1 MINTDFDFFD
11 HEPGY
16 DDDSSI
22 HIRENIPDWQYEE
35 AIRYYALFKELWG
48 LVVISGERGNGK
60 DLLLNYLSWVIYR
73 SFDKK
78 LLRDEKPR
86 ELFGLY
92 DGIFNEEVLSDQI
105 NKMNAEA
112 KGLKNWTE
120 KDELISR
127 LADDYV
133 MSKEAQDLFSN
144 SILALTEYWKY
155 VYKREP
161 HKPMNKTMGAIH
173 KMLRHYPSII
183 FGTIQIVS
191 DLDRYTCHPFIN
203 YEIRANRSAN
213 NRTGFIYLVYQCK
226 YHQNSGVNISPYPI
240 DVIKLDGA
248 RPVTDLGMPIHILDN
263 EYSGS
268 KVEIKVLDAVKS
280 GITTYEDL
288 LKEVKFRVRDDTSV
302 LKILKYLFMHKPKIV
317 NYGCWFNVF
326 NSRSKP
332 QISGS
337 KRIVNT
343 EN

>member
-1 MINTDFDFFD
+1 MIKEDFFD
-11 HEPGY
+11 YEPGY
-16 DDDSSI
+16 DDNSSL
-22 HIRENIPDWQYEE
+22 HIKENIPEWQYEE
-35 AIRYYALFKELWG
+35 AVRYFALFQELWG
-48 LVVISGERGNGK
+48 LVLISGERGFGK
-60 DLLLNYLSWVIYR
+60 DLLLNYLAWITYR

-112 KGLKNWTE
+112 KGLKTWTE
-120 KDELISR
+120 KDELMSR
-127 LADDYV
+127 IAEEFV

-183 FGTIQIVS
+183 FGSIQIIS
-191 DLDRYTCHPFIN
+191 DLDKYTCHPFIN
-203 YEIRANRSAN
+203 YEIRANRSQT
-213 NRTGFIYLVYQCK
+213 NRTGFIYMVYKCK
-226 YHQNSGVNISPYPI
+226 YHQTSGVNISPYPI

-248 RPVTDLGMPIHILDN
+248 RPVTELGMPIEIIDSG
-263 EYSGS
+263 YVGS
-268 KVEIKVLDAVKS
+268 KVEMKLLDAIRS
-280 GITTYEDL
+280 GVVTFEDL
-288 LKEVKFRVRDDTSV
+288 VREVKYRRRDDTTV
-302 LKILKYLFMHKPKIV
+302 LKVLKYLFMHKPKVI
-317 NYGCWFNVF
+317 NYGCWFNIF

-337 KRIVNT
+337 KRILTT
-343 EN
+343 E